1 MVKISALISLV
12 FVVLSFVAAT
22 IAFSSYWYYMKIE
35 TTSNGITTTTT
46 TYLKYNQAK
55 LILNM
60 DGNEQ
65 SIVQDY
71 TSDVKNSMKHQLEI
85 FNASLAFDILG
96 WITLIIGAILISLQ
110 IVGKL
115 SVIPIPKIYLISKC
129 ALIIST
135 ILLMIS
141 MFVFCGLSNARKN
154 DCKNQ
159 MFSSMNND
167 DEIDA
172 CDSTYF
178 KSFIGDVDIS
188 GQSMKWGPH
197 LSFVSVVIASG
208 LSLIASIIT
217 IVCGVFIN
225 EETSGK

>member
-35 TTSNGITTTTT
+35 TTSSNGITTTT

-55 LILNM
+55 LILKM

-71 TSDVKNSMKHQLEI
+71 TNDVKKTMKHQLEI

-96 WITLIIGAILISLQ
+96 WITLIIGAVLISLQ

-115 SVIPIPKIYLISKC
+115 ILIPIPKIYMISKFV
-129 ALIIST
+129 LIIST
-135 ILLMIS
+135 IFLMIS
-141 MFVFCGLSNARKN
+141 MFIFCGLSNARKN

-159 MFSSMNND
+159 MSSMN

-172 CDSTYF
+172 CDSAYF

-197 LSFVSVVIASG
+197 LSFGFVVAASG

-217 IVCGVFIN
+217 IVCGVFVD

>member
-35 TTSNGITTTTT
+35 TTSSNGITTTTT

-60 DGNEQ
+60 GGNEQ
-65 SIVQDY
+65 SVVQDY
-71 TSDVKNSMKHQLEI
+71 TSDVKKTMKHQLEI

-96 WITLIIGAILISLQ
+96 WITLIIGAVLISLQ

-115 SVIPIPKIYLISKC
+115 ILIPIPKIHMISKFV
-129 ALIIST
+129 LIIST
-135 ILLMIS
+135 IFLMIS
-141 MFVFCGLSNARKN
+141 MFIFCGLSNARKN

-159 MFSSMNND
+159 MNDGD
-167 DEIDA
+167 DEIGA
-172 CDSTYF
+172 CDSDYF
-178 KSFIGDVDIS
+178 KSFIGDVDIG

-197 LSFVSVVIASG
+197 LSFGFVVAASG

-217 IVCGVFIN
+217 IVCGVFVKN